1 MERIFNWPVLLFG
14 AVGVFLVLGLLAFA
28 LGYNRLVRLRNK
40 MREGWSGI
48 EVQLKRRHELIP
60 NLVKTVEAYQ
70 NHERGTLEAVTAQRQ
85 EARAAHGVAEAARAE
100 EKLGKGLGKLIA
112 VAEDYPDLKADGHF
126 RELMAELVATEDEIQ
141 YARRYYNG
149 AVRDL
154 NNGLE
159 AFPSN
164 VVGMIGGFE
173 GGEFFEV
180 KNAAEREVVEVKL

>member
-1 MERIFNWPVLLFG
+1 MELHPFMILIAIG
-14 AVGVFLVLGLLAFA
+14 LGLAIFFILAFV
-28 LGYNRLVRLRNK
+28 LIHNRLVRLRNK

-70 NHERGTLEAVTAQRQ
+70 NHERKTLEEVTAQRQ
-85 EARAAHGVAEAARAE
+85 EARDAQNVSQAARAE
-100 EKLGKGLGKLIA
+100 EKLGAGLGKLI
-112 VAEDYPDLKADGHF
+112 VLAEAYPDLKADVHF
-126 RELMAELVATEDEIQ
+126 RELMGELVATEDEIQ

-164 VVGMIGGFE
+164 LVGKISQFQKGD
-173 GGEFFEV
+173 FFEV
-180 KNAAEREVVEVKL
+180 SKTAERERVKVSL